1 MKEKI
6 KRILGHLTKQDG
18 VGIKS
23 YKENPDGSFELE
35 TDLSEFGHRTHLKYE
50 ATGDNELFRVEIAHI
65 FGLVDVRI
73 PPTDAAGQLL
83 RMLAHNT
90 GSFGSTTA
98 FIGVKP
104 VDDKFYATLNSF
116 HHFMT
121 KWDDADIA
129 GALSLH
135 LFDLTMGLGLSDP
148 SLTMLKML
156 GDG

>member
-1 MKEKI
+1 MKVKI
-6 KRILGHLTKQDG
+6 KSILGHLMKQDG

-23 YKENPDGSFELE
+23 YKENPDGSYELE
-35 TDLSEFGHRTHLKYE
+35 TDLTEFDHRTLLKYE

-65 FGLVDVRI
+65 FGVFDVRI
-73 PPTDAAGQLL
+73 PPSDAAGQLL

-104 VDDKFYATLNSF
+104 IDDKFYATLNSF
-116 HHFMT
+116 HHFMM

-129 GALSLH
+129 RALSLH
-135 LFDLTMGLGLSDP
+135 LFDLTMGLTLSDP

>member
-6 KRILGHLTKQDG
+6 KSILGHLTKQDG
-18 VGIKS
+18 IGIKS
-23 YKENPDGSFELE
+23 YKENPNGSFDLE
-35 TDLSEFGHRTHLKYE
+35 TDLSEFNHRTHLKYE

-65 FGLVDVRI
+65 FGLLHVRI
-73 PPTDAAGQLL
+73 PPADAAAQLL
-83 RMLAHNT
+83 RMLALNT

-104 VDDKFYATLNSF
+104 IGDKFYATLNSF

-129 GALSLH
+129 RALSLH
-135 LFDLTMGLGLSDP
+135 LFDLTMGLTVSDS

>member
-6 KRILGHLTKQDG
+6 KSILGHLTKQDG

-35 TDLSEFGHRTHLKYE
+35 TDLSEFGHQTQLKYE
-50 ATGDNELFRVEIAHI
+50 ATGDSELFRVEIAHI
-65 FGLVDVRI
+65 FGVFDVRI
-73 PPTDAAGQLL
+73 PPEQAAGQLV

-90 GSFGSTTA
+90 GSFSNTTA

-104 VDDKFYATLNSF
+104 VEDNFYATLNSF

-121 KWDDADIA
+121 KWEDAEIA
-129 GALSLH
+129 RALSLH
-135 LFDLTMGLGLSDP
+135 LFDLTMGLTTSDP

-156 GDG
+156 GD

>member
-1 MKEKI
+1 M
-6 KRILGHLTKQDG
+6 KQDG

-23 YKENPDGSFELE
+23 YTENSDGSFELE

-50 ATGDNELFRVEIAHI
+50 ATGDNKLFRVEIAHI
-65 FGLVDVRI
+65 FGLFDVRI

-83 RMLAHNT
+83 RMLAHNK

-129 GALSLH
+129 QALSLH
-135 LFDLTMGLGLSDP
+135 LFDLTMGLGLSDS